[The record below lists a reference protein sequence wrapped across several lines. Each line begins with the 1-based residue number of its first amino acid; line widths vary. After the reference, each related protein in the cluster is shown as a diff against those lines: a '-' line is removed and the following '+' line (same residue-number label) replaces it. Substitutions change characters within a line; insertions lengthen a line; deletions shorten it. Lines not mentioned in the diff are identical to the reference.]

1 MLSALGHAI
10 SQLAISYADLGRHQ
24 EALVMQEETL
34 EFQRRVL
41 PENHPDIGATWLCS
55 VLIEVQIDVLC
66 SGLGQ
71 AMAGLANTYYYL
83 GRHQDALVMQEETLE
98 FQRRVLPENHPN
110 IGTTWLCS
118 ILIEVQIDVLW
129 SRLFNGQ
136 SRQHV
141 LRSWA
146 APRCSCDERED
157 T

>member
-1 MLSALGHAI
+1 MFSALGHAI

-41 PENHPDIGATWLCS
+41 PENHPDIGAPWLCS
-55 VLIEVQIDVLC
+55 VLIEVQVDILC

-71 AMAGLANTYYYL
+71 AMASLANTYYYL
-83 GRHQDALVMQEETLE
+83 GRHQEALVMQEETLE
-98 FQRRVLPENHPN
+98 FQQRVLPENHPY
-110 IGTTWLCS
+110 IGAAWLCGV
-118 ILIEVQIDVLW
+118 LIELDVDVLG
-129 SRLFNGQ
+129 SRSFNGQ

-146 APRCSCDERED
+146 APRGSCDERED
-157 T
+157 A